1 MQGTNFFEVAQ
12 SPYSLDWF
20 EQGIRARLEHLSLSA
35 DTPLEHY
42 SQTGQSLSPDNIE
55 KMISHL
61 ELRMLEMSYL
71 INELKLL
78 QKLKTD
84 VLP

>member
-1 MQGTNFFEVAQ
+1 MQGTNFFDVAQ

-20 EQGIRARLEHLSLSA
+20 EQGIRARLEHLSLLA
-35 DTPLEHY
+35 DTPLENY
-42 SQTGQSLSPDNIE
+42 SQTGQSLNPNSIE
-55 KMISHL
+55 RMTSHL
-61 ELRMLEMSYL
+61 ELCMLEMSYL

-78 QKLKTD
+78 QKLKID